1 MRPRIGLK
9 RIDREFFQRSLLRN
23 GILHGCWMLF
33 LPVFL
38 SGCMIPEA
46 DDTSDSVIVPYQSA
60 LVKEGPIHRQ
70 GMDGLD
76 LLRPSEDPS
85 LPRLNTVV
93 DPNTG
98 RHTINLSIPE
108 ALTIALRNNPQIRV
122 VSFDPAI
129 AKYDMTKALS
139 EFDPTIFGEYS
150 YDKQDNPT
158 DSVYLVGQQSSRLWE
173 MGVKQKNTLGTE
185 FSASYAIAR
194 NSDDLVTRNLNTRYE
209 PMMLFQIR
217 QPLLRGGWEQFN
229 KAGINIAALN
239 YKISTVSFREATE
252 EMASRLITSYWS
264 LQQAREDLAVQKKL
278 LDETVKTLERLE
290 LRQEIDTTTTQISQV
305 VTFLQER
312 KADYLTREQRLY
324 DIQDELV
331 QLLSDSQVNLIDQ
344 LDVIPTTPPNLDG
357 VEFEEK
363 ALLLEAMKSNPEI
376 QQAKLEIDIA
386 EINLKA
392 AETQRLP
399 RLDLIASSAL
409 KGLDETYHS
418 SSEQIED
425 FDYASWTV
433 GVYLEYPLGNRG
445 RNAELSQ
452 RRLELSKARTLLY
465 NTSDTV
471 TQDVKRRLRQLKKAQ
486 KNMEIQREAVDAAKT
501 YLQGLQDAE
510 QVQPTLSFEFLF
522 VKLQSQGS
530 LARAK
535 QQEFNAIGEFN
546 RAFVQLARAT
556 GTVLDISPVQKGIGE
571 VAGSENQRAYGLT
584 E

>member
-1 MRPRIGLK
+1 
-9 RIDREFFQRSLLRN
+9 
-23 GILHGCWMLF
+23 
-33 LPVFL
+33 
-38 SGCMIPEA
+38 MIPEA
-46 DDTSDSVIVPYQSA
+46 DDTSDGFIVPYQSA

-70 GMDGLD
+70 GTEGLD
-76 LLRPSEDPS
+76 ILTPSDDPS

-98 RHTINLSIPE
+98 RHTVNLSIPE
-108 ALTIALRNNPQIRV
+108 ALTLALSNNPQIRV
-122 VSFDPAI
+122 VSFDPSI

-150 YDKQDNPT
+150 YDKEDNPT

-173 MGVKQKNTLGTE
+173 MGIKQKNTVGTE

-209 PMMLFQIR
+209 PVMLFQIR

-239 YKISTVSFREATE
+239 YKIATVSFREATE
-252 EMASRLITSYWS
+252 EMASRLISSYWS
-264 LQQAREDLAVQKKL
+264 LQQAREDLAVQEKL
-278 LDETVKTLERLE
+278 LEETVKTLERLE
-290 LRQEIDTTTTQISQV
+290 LRQEIDTTATQVSQV
-305 VTFLQER
+305 VTFLEER
-312 KADYLTREQRLY
+312 KADYLSKEQRLY
-324 DIQDELV
+324 DTQDELV
-331 QLLSDSQVNLIDQ
+331 QLLSDSQVNLIDS
-344 LDVIPTTPPNLDG
+344 LEVIPTTPPNLDR
-357 VEFEEK
+357 VEFQEK
-363 ALLLEAMKSNPEI
+363 TLLLEAMKNNPRI

-409 KGLDETYHS
+409 EGLDKTYGS
-418 SSEQIED
+418 SSEQIEG
-425 FDYASWTV
+425 FDYTSWTV

-445 RNAELSQ
+445 RNAELGQ
-452 RRLELSKARTLLY
+452 RRLEISKARTLLY

-471 TQDVKRRLRQLKKAQ
+471 TQEVKRRLRQLEKAQ
-486 KNMEIQREAVDAAKT
+486 ENMEIQRKGVDAARI

-510 QVQPTLSFEFLF
+510 QVQPKLSFEFLF
-522 VKLQSQGS
+522 VKLQSQGL

-535 QQEFNAIGEFN
+535 QQELNAIGELN

-556 GTVLDISPVQKGIGE
+556 GTVLDISYIQKGIRE
-571 VAGSENQRAYGLT
+571 VADSEK
-584 E
+584 